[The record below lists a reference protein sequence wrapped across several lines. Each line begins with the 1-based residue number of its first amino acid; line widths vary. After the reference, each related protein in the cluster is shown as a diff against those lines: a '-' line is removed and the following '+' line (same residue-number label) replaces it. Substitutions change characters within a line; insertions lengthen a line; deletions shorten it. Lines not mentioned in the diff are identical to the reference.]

1 MSKFE
6 YRIVERIRR
15 NGEKLYMIQYK
26 HGDFT
31 DEWEDYYYE
40 NISSLDEVIARKE
53 ALVSY
58 ELKKYQE
65 EIIFEKVI

>member
-1 MSKFE
+1 
-6 YRIVERIRR
+6 
-15 NGEKLYMIQYK
+15 MIQYK

-31 DEWEDYYYE
+31 DEWKDYYYE
-40 NISSLDEVIARKE
+40 NISSLDEAIARKE

-65 EIIFEKVI
+65 EIISEKVI